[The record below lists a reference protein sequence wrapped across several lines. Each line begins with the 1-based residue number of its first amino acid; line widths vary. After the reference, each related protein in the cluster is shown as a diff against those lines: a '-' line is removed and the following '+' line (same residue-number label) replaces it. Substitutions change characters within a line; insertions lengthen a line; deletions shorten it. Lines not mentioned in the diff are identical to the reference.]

1 MTLLCNENLNNFIF
15 ITRMQKLFKGE
26 NYSKEETIHGNTVV
40 VKKPN
45 YVVEIKEFL
54 IFKSHSFLIVVIF
67 SKA

>member
-26 NYSKEETIHGNTVV
+26 NYSKEETIHGNTE
-40 VKKPN
+40 KKPN